1 MVFRTLAAAVVL
13 AATAS
18 AAFAAGSSA
27 PFNYTPDPALRTES
41 RAKLQDRVRRACG
54 VTQAKLQGA
63 SEATVSRPCG
73 CYASRT
79 LNALDRA
86 ELEAYRSTGYF
97 NDSARAKALA
107 ALDACGLRRPV

>member
-1 MVFRTLAAAVVL
+1 MVFRTLAAAAL
-13 AATAS
+13 LGATAT
-18 AAFAAGSSA
+18 AALAAGSSA
-27 PFNYTPDPALRTES
+27 PFDYKPDPALRTES
-41 RAKLQDRVRRACG
+41 RTKLQDRVRRACN

-63 SEATVSRPCG
+63 SEAAVSRACG

-79 LNALDRA
+79 LAALDRG

-107 ALDACGLRRPV
+107 AIDACGLRRPA